1 DKSGGGT
8 IELDTGG
15 YADRAA
21 SMTELSH
28 VDSAAALYADV
39 MNASDLI
46 WDVEERIESWD
57 QPEVNGNV
65 FTLTCENGSGTV
77 VVTIE
82 SDNVN
87 DKEHWHFDNCEV
99 LTQNYGRVLL
109 NGTYQYVDVLAAGSA
124 VSGNWIG
131 YEAFAISG
139 TFLGTGEA
147 LKLQGR
153 EDRDERYS
161 AEGYE
166 LTSRIKA
173 LEFVQGDRYVAIS
186 DAVFNFAANDEAESY
201 TLTAKL
207 IGSAI

>member
-1 DKSGGGT
+1 
-8 IELDTGG
+8 
-15 YADRAA
+15 
-21 SMTELSH
+21 
-28 VDSAAALYADV
+28 
-39 MNASDLI
+39 
-46 WDVEERIESWD
+46 
-57 QPEVNGNV
+57 
-65 FTLTCENGSGTV
+65 
-77 VVTIE
+77 
-82 SDNVN
+82 
-87 DKEHWHFDNCEV
+87 EV
-99 LTQNYGRVLL
+99 LTENYGRVLL

-207 IGSAI
+207 IGSAINGYVNLSTPERVNTPFVEPPCSDAGVVRMEAEGY